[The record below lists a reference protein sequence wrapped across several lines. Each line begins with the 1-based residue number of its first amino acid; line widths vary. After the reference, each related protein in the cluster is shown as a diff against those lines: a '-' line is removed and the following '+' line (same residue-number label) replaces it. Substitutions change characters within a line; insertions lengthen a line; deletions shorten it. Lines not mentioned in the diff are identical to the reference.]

1 MYGDGGPT
9 AMPFFHEGLKPPLLL
24 VSAGDPG
31 TKPPWIPGED
41 CTSEEFNH
49 YWILPL
55 GVS

>member
-1 MYGDGGPT
+1 
-9 AMPFFHEGLKPPLLL
+9 MPFFHEGLEPPLLL